1 MAGMFYSIREV
12 TEKLNKTEDEV
23 KELVKQGR
31 LREFRDGQNVLFKI
45 DEVEVLLADTS
56 FMGAKPAAEAEAV
69 EEPTVEPAA
78 EGGEEITLAPEE
90 PEEVAA
96 GMAGEADLAD
106 ADTSLTGEGVNIL
119 GETDTEYKLADDTMA
134 ETKSGSGAA
143 SLEEIEED
151 VSLDTFGSGS
161 GLLDLSLQADDT
173 SLGGILDEIY
183 TSEGQEAEQAQA
195 SGSAGDVAAE
205 AEQMLSEEEPIA
217 PVPAEAVVMQAYV
230 EPEADT
236 ASNLLGVM
244 LVLPLLAL
252 IYTAIVAGAAQMG
265 VIPSVLRSVQG
276 IIWPIVIGAI
286 VVTAVVTA
294 AALTMGGSAGS
305 GKKAKAKKP
314 KKTKEKKSKKGK
326 KKKGAKA
333 SGPEAESQA

>member
-1 MAGMFYSIREV
+1 MAGMFYSIQEV
-12 TEKLNKTEDEV
+12 AEKLGKTEDEI

-31 LREFRDGQNVLFKI
+31 LREFRDGLNVLFKI
-45 DEVEVLLADTS
+45 DEVEALLSDTT
-56 FMGAKPAAEAEAV
+56 FMGAKPAAAAAEAA
-69 EEPTVEPAA
+69 EEPTVEGA
-78 EGGEEITLAPEE
+78 EEITLAPEE
-90 PEEVAA
+90 PEEAAA
-96 GMAGEADLAD
+96 GLAGEPDLAD
-106 ADTSLTGEGVNIL
+106 TALTGEGVNIL

-183 TSEGQEAEQAQA
+183 TSEGEEGDRAEAA
-195 SGSAGDVAAE
+195 GSAVDVAAE
-205 AEQMLSEEEPIA
+205 AEQMLSEEDAVSPL
-217 PVPAEAVVMQAYV
+217 PAGAAVMQAYV
-230 EPEADT
+230 EPEPDMS
-236 ASNLLGVM
+236 SNMLGLM

-286 VVTAVVTA
+286 VAAGVVVT
-294 AALTMGGSAGS
+294 AALTMGGSAKA
-305 GKKAKAKKP
+305 GKKAKAEKQKKPKKP

-326 KKKGAKA
+326 KKKGPK
-333 SGPEAESQA
+333 AESQA